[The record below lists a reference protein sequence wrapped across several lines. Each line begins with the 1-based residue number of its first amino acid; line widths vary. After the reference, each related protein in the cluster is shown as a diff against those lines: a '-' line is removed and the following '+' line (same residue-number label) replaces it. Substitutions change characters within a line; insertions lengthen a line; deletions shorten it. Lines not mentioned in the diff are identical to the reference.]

1 MCEEDDF
8 ATTCNA
14 ICIAMQEKYKVE
26 ISGSGGSVQCNA
38 LVSVTAVHCKRR
50 SMKLRCNDSN
60 LATSF

>member
-1 MCEEDDF
+1 MCKENDF
-8 ATTCNA
+8 FTSCIA

-26 ISGSGGSVQCNA
+26 ISGSGGALQYNA
-38 LVSVTAVHCKRR
+38 LVSDTAVHRKMR